1 MVGISWVTKMTLVRM
16 MVNLAAQARLKN
28 VSQDDVF
35 MQVIT
40 EKENILGENTNTSCT
55 KEHIDEKES
64 QGYPANSHHDK
75 FPPWWEFV
83 RDDYG
88 GILSPDKFPPLMIM
102 MKNYKMN
109 TLKIF
114 LEFCFHF

>member
-1 MVGISWVTKMTLVRM
+1 MHPT
-16 MVNLAAQARLKN
+16 
-28 VSQDDVF
+28 
-35 MQVIT
+35 
-40 EKENILGENTNTSCT
+40 GE
-55 KEHIDEKES
+55 
-64 QGYPANSHHDK
+64 GYPANSHHDK